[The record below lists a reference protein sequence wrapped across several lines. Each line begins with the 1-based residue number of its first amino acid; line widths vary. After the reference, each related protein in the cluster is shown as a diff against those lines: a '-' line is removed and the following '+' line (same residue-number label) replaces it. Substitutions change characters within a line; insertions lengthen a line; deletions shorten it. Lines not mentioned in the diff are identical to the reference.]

1 MRTSQTLS
9 LEASEKRSDLAAV
22 TERLN
27 AAASAGTDPS
37 LEDIGKADTI
47 TREVRSIEVR
57 YRASV
62 LEEEEAD
69 RVAGLG
75 GGDPELRELRA
86 LETRARLS
94 DYMSA
99 AADRRAVEGAA
110 RELNEHM
117 NIPLHKFPLRLLAPS
132 PEELERRTE
141 TNTDTAVVAR
151 NWLDRLFAES
161 AAQRVG
167 ITFDAVPAGQ
177 QAYPVT
183 TAGAAPVQRGRSQ
196 DITDA
201 GWTIG
206 VTTMEPSRHGAR
218 AVFNVEDAA
227 RVPTLEEALTRDLR
241 MALVESM
248 DKAMFVGDASSDED
262 AIADIIGLQ
271 TVANVVETTA
281 TQAQKVTMAGAL
293 GLFGDLIDGKHASS
307 PADLGIVLSVGAH
320 RLWFKTPANT
330 GGATSQNMLAVMRD
344 NGLDFMSREG
354 IDTGTAN
361 GDFGGFVGRA
371 RGRAGAAVAAVWE
384 SGEMIRDNVT
394 MAKSGQVALTLNALW
409 NFAVPRP
416 TNFGRI
422 KFVT

>member
-27 AAASAGTDPS
+27 AAACAATDPS
-37 LEDIGKADTI
+37 QEDIAKADTI

-196 DITDA
+196 DIADA
-201 GWTIG
+201 AWTIG

-218 AVFNVEDAA
+218 AVFNVGGRGPRTDA
-227 RVPTLEEALTRDLR
+227 RGSL
-241 MALVESM
+241 
-248 DKAMFVGDASSDED
+248 DAGSSD
-262 AIADIIGLQ
+262 G
-271 TVANVVETTA
+271 
-281 TQAQKVTMAGAL
+281 
-293 GLFGDLIDGKHASS
+293 
-307 PADLGIVLSVGAH
+307 
-320 RLWFKTPANT
+320 
-330 GGATSQNMLAVMRD
+330 
-344 NGLDFMSREG
+344 
-354 IDTGTAN
+354 
-361 GDFGGFVGRA
+361 A
-371 RGRAGAAVAAVWE
+371 RGIHGQSHVCGRCKLRRRRNRRHHRVADRGQRCRDHGDSGAEGHHGRGARAV
-384 SGEMIRDNVT
+384 R
-394 MAKSGQVALTLNALW
+394 
-409 NFAVPRP
+409 
-416 TNFGRI
+416 
-422 KFVT
+422 